1 MTGSPLV
8 SLIIANWNGA
18 HHLRVC
24 LPSLLAQS
32 HKPLE
37 IIVVD
42 NGSSDDSAAATEEFR
57 AKWLPLTKNLGLAPA
72 LNQGVRIAGG
82 EFLLFVNNDMRFDPG
97 FVAAL
102 LKPLLRDDRV
112 FASDGMQYDWN
123 GAKAV
128 HLASRLTKFPPSA
141 TASVELVPWLFF
153 YPQPFAQPTEVFMGS
168 AACMMIRKSAFI
180 KLRGFDGRLPL
191 GYEDVEI
198 CWRACTLGWKIIYVP
213 DAICWHHVGAS
224 GRSVEGARFNF
235 RGILTGRLILAT
247 KLLPLRYA
255 FITWIV
261 SAAGLLK
268 DLGRLRWAFA
278 KARIGVLFKFVL
290 LLPRL
295 FSERSALFRAAGTTP
310 EEQLKRFLQLTQEEG
325 GRNR

>member
-1 MTGSPLV
+1 MV
-8 SLIIANWNGA
+8 SVIIANWNGA

-24 LPSLLAQS
+24 LPSLLAQF

-42 NGSSDDSAAATEEFR
+42 NGSTDDSATVAEEFH
-57 AKWLPLTKNLGLAPA
+57 ANWLPLTKNLGLAPA
-72 LNQGVRIAGG
+72 LNQGAGIAGG

-102 LKPLLRDDRV
+102 LEPLLRDDRV
-112 FASDGMQYDWN
+112 FASDGMQFDWS
-123 GAKAV
+123 GANAV
-128 HLASRLTKFPPSA
+128 HLASRLTKFPPPA
-141 TASVELVPWLFF
+141 TAFVELVPLLFF
-153 YPQPFAQPTEVFMGS
+153 YPQPVAQPTRVFMGS
-168 AACMMIRKSAFI
+168 TACMLVRKSAFI

-213 DAICWHHVGAS
+213 AAICWHHVGAS
-224 GRSVEGARFNF
+224 GRSLEGARFNF
-235 RGILTGRLILAT
+235 RGILMGRLLLAT

-268 DLGRLRWAFA
+268 DLGRLRWPFA
-278 KARIGVLFKFVL
+278 KDRIGVLFELAILF
-290 LLPRL
+290 PRL
-295 FSERSALFRAAGTTP
+295 LSEKSALFRAAGITP
-310 EEQLKRFLQLTQEEG
+310 EEQLRRFLQLTPEESV
-325 GRNR
+325 